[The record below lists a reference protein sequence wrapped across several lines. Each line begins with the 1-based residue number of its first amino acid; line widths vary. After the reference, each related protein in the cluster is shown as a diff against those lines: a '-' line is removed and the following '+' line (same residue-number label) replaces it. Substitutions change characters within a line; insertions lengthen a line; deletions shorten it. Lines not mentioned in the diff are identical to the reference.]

1 MKRILLTGGTGYIG
15 SHTCIEL
22 LKNNYKITI
31 LDSLIN
37 SKYETY
43 ERIIKILENQLPCV
57 KNNVELRVGDI
68 RNLEFL
74 EKLFSSKKSDSL
86 GFDGV
91 IHCCGLKAVNDSI
104 SNPIE
109 YWDVNVGGL

>member
-43 ERIIKILENQLPCV
+43 ERIIKILEKQSPLV
-57 KNNVELRVGDI
+57 KNNVELCVGDI

-74 EKLFSSKKSDSL
+74 EKLFGSKKSDSL

-91 IHCCGLKAVNDSI
+91 IHCCGLNC
-104 SNPIE
+104 
-109 YWDVNVGGL
+109 